1 MGNKSSSNK
10 EILEN
15 LSRLKS
21 NIIGKVENSFSSI
34 PNKES
39 YDFNELFNWKNEIIK
54 LIIEEIDNLIN
65 NKKKERIINY

>member
-1 MGNKSSSNK
+1 MGSSSNK

-21 NIIGKVENSFSSI
+21 NIKGKVENSFNSI

-39 YDFNELFNWKNEIIK
+39 YDYNELFNWKNK
-54 LIIEEIDNLIN
+54 L
-65 NKKKERIINY
+65 